1 MTAPVSLNELA
12 DRIQAAAATG
22 TTLRLRGHGSKDFYG
37 GMLSGEVLEVA
48 GYRGVV
54 AYEPTELY
62 VTARCGTPLSEIEAL
77 VAERGQMLA
86 FEPPRFAGATAPAGA
101 TLGGC
106 VAAGLAGPRRQ
117 QAGGVRD
124 FILGAKLVDGR
135 GQVLNF
141 GGQVMK
147 NVAGYDVSRLLAG
160 SLGTLGLIA
169 EVSLKVL
176 PRPVAEATLVF
187 DIDQE
192 GAIAALNRW
201 GGQPL
206 PISASFWHGGQLFI
220 RLSGARAAV
229 AAAQAAL
236 GGTVVEAA
244 GSFWESVREQR
255 HPAFA
260 APVLWRLA
268 LPTATPV
275 SLLAALPEPVAVEW
289 GGGLRWLAGAEGAF
303 DAQAIRRAVGAVGG
317 HATLFRAPESLR
329 CRVDACTPLA
339 PALAALHRRLKQAF
353 DPRGIFNPGRLYA
366 EL

>member
-12 DRIQAAAATG
+12 EHIRAAAAAG
-22 TTLRLRGHGSKDFYG
+22 TALRLRGHGSKDFYG

-86 FEPPRFAGATAPAGA
+86 FEPPRYASAAAPGGA

-117 QAGGVRD
+117 QAGAVRD

-160 SLGTLGLIA
+160 SQGTLGLIA

-176 PRPVAEATLVF
+176 PRPVAEATLAF
-187 DIDQE
+187 EMGQE
-192 GAIAALNRW
+192 EAITALNLW

-206 PISASFWHGGQLFI
+206 PISASFWHGGRLFL
-220 RLSGARAAV
+220 RLAGARAAV
-229 AAAQAAL
+229 AAAQARL
-236 GGTVVEAA
+236 GGEAVA
-244 GSFWESVREQR
+244 EGVAFWDSVREQR

-268 LPTATPV
+268 LPTATPA

-289 GGGLRWLAGAEGAF
+289 GGGQRWLASADPGL
-303 DAQAIRRAVGAVGG
+303 DALAVRQAVMAADG

-329 CRVDACTPLA
+329 CRVDAFTPLA
-339 PALAALHRRLKQAF
+339 PALGALHRRLKQAF